1 MGKSK
6 IDWTDKVWNPITG
19 CTKISPGCANCY
31 AERMAKRQAGRN
43 GYPADDPFN
52 VTLHYDRLEMPM
64 KWTKPWRVFVN
75 SMSDLFHPD
84 VPFDFVRAVWAQMA
98 LARKHTFQVLT
109 KRPARMKEF
118 FDWMALQEFRVES
131 YLPNV
136 WVGVSVEDQVR
147 ADERIPLLL
156 QTPVAIRFVSVEP
169 MLGPVDLYNGD
180 PDTRLG
186 GHKAT
191 QTFIGDWWEPGDDLK
206 GPSRHGLDW
215 VICGGES
222 GPSARPMHPDWV
234 RSLCDQCQAAEVPFF
249 FKQWG
254 EWAPEWL
261 HISGPPVYRWD
272 PSLPGVIRVGKKAA
286 GHMLDGQEWR
296 EMPDGT

>member
-19 CTKISPGCANCY
+19 CTKISPGCQNCY

-43 GYPADDPFN
+43 GYPADDPFK
-52 VTLHYDRLEMPM
+52 VTLHQDRFDMPLRW
-64 KWTKPWRVFVN
+64 KKPWKVFVN

-84 VPFDFVRAVWAQMA
+84 VPFVFVRAVWAQMA
-98 LARKHTFQVLT
+98 TARKHTFQVLT

-131 YLPNV
+131 YLSNV
-136 WVGVSVEDQVR
+136 LVGVSVEDQAR

-156 QTPVAIRFVSVEP
+156 QTPVGVRFVSCEP
-169 MLGPVDLYNGD
+169 LLGPVRMDRLSRPDRNGD
-180 PDTRLG
+180 GVWFDNPMTGFKAHGAG
-186 GHKAT
+186 GGYGNK
-191 QTFIGDWWEPGDDLK
+191 
-206 GPSRHGLDW
+206 LDW

-222 GPSARPMHPDWV
+222 GPGARPMHPDWA
-234 RSLCDQCQAAEVPFF
+234 RSLRDQCQASGTSFF

-254 EWAPEWL
+254 EWWPAGRRIMENKQMVGMDGEAFYK
-261 HISGPPVYRWD
+261 I
-272 PSLPGVIRVGKKAA
+272 GKKAA
-286 GHMLDGQEWR
+286 GRLLDGREWR
-296 EMPDGT
+296 EMPDGR